1 MILSETVLSPRA
13 EEVSTRVRRAMLIQN
28 LFYLLCAVTVLYE
41 SEGEDDLYLTLYSG
55 RTY

>member
-1 MILSETVLSPRA
+1 MILIETVLSPRP

-41 SEGEDDLYLTLYSG
+41 SEGEDNLYLTLYLG
-55 RTY
+55 RIY